1 MSTAVAKR
9 EENTAVDAPHAPA
22 SQAAA
27 LFSMIERVAAD
38 PSVSVERVEQL
49 FGLYQRMQA
58 DRAQKAFAAAL
69 VAAQTDMQP
78 VAKDANN
85 PQTKSRY
92 ATYDALDRALRP
104 IYTKHG
110 FAVSFNT
117 EQSAI
122 ENHVRIIC
130 TVVHREGHERT
141 YSIDMPCDGK
151 GAKGGDVM
159 TKTHAMA
166 SAITYGRRY
175 LLASAFNIA
184 TTERDD
190 DGNAAAGLGP
200 KERITEEQ
208 AKELAEFAERANIPL
223 QIITE
228 HFKVQELTDL
238 TPAQFKTA
246 MNKVRKKLELEG
258 LA

>member
-1 MSTAVAKR
+1 MSTAIAKR
-9 EENTAVDAPHAPA
+9 ETKAEVQSVTAPA
-22 SQAAA
+22 SETAAI
-27 LFSMIERVAAD
+27 FSMIERVAAD

-69 VAAQTDMQP
+69 VDAQKDMAP
-78 VAKDANN
+78 IAKDADNS
-85 PQTKSRY
+85 QTKSRY

-104 IYTKHG
+104 IYTEHG

-117 EQSAI
+117 EQSAL
-122 ENHVRIIC
+122 ESHVRIVC
-130 TVVHREGHERT
+130 TVVHRDGHERT
-141 YSIDMPCDGK
+141 YSVDMPCDGK

-159 TKTHAMA
+159 TKTHAMG

-190 DGNAAAGLGP
+190 DGNAAGGAIDGLIS
-200 KERITEEQ
+200 EAQ
-208 AKELAEFAERANIPL
+208 L
-223 QIITE
+223 
-228 HFKVQELTDL
+228 QELISLADEVGADKAKFCKFYNITSFADIQVS
-238 TPAQFKTA
+238 QFEKA
-246 MNKVRKKLELEG
+246 KNALKQKARHAAKK
-258 LA
+258 

>member
-9 EENTAVDAPHAPA
+9 ETKAEVQSATVPA
-22 SQAAA
+22 SETAAI
-27 LFSMIERVAAD
+27 FSMIERVAAD

-69 VAAQTDMQP
+69 VDAQKDMAP
-78 VAKDANN
+78 VAKDAGNS
-85 PQTKSRY
+85 QTKSRY

-104 IYTKHG
+104 IYTNHG

-122 ENHVRIIC
+122 ENHVRIIG
-130 TVVHREGHERT
+130 TVIHQDGHERT
-141 YSIDMPCDGK
+141 YTVDMPCDGK

-190 DGNAAAGLGP
+190 DGNAAGNAAP
-200 KERITEEQ
+200 KERITEAQ
-208 AKELAEFAERANIPL
+208 AKDLAALAERANIDL
-223 QIITE
+223 QIIRE

-238 TPAQFKTA
+238 TPAQLKTA
-246 MNKVRKKLELEG
+246 LAKVNKKLELEG